1 MIRYC
6 MAVLLSAGIICSCN
20 NAQKEKDVT
29 AEPVLPPAPLSD
41 TLTVHVVL
49 KEAKDL
55 GIAYLSG
62 ILTNE
67 SDSVTYTNPII
78 RFTRT
83 ITATGVTEVL
93 AESCEVNI
101 EVAPKS
107 MMTFISSC
115 SIPYTSAGDTTGATS
130 YSATVK
136 TAGYKR

>member
-20 NAQKEKDVT
+20 DVQKKKDVA
-29 AEPVLPPAPLSD
+29 AEPVLPQAPLSD

-49 KEAKDL
+49 KEAKEL

-67 SDSVTYTNPII
+67 SDSVTYMNPVI

-83 ITATGVTEVL
+83 INATGVTEVL
-93 AESCEVNI
+93 AENCQVHI
-101 EVAPKS
+101 EVAPKT

-115 SIPYTSAGDTTGATS
+115 SIPYNSAGDTAKVTS

-136 TAGYKR
+136 TAEYKR

>member
-1 MIRYC
+1 MFRF
-6 MAVLLSAGIICSCN
+6 LSVSILCIGVICSCN
-20 NAQKEKDVT
+20 NAQKEKDVA
-29 AEPVLPPAPLSD
+29 AEPVLPQAPLSD

-67 SDSVTYTNPII
+67 SDSVTYTNPVI

-83 ITATGVTEVL
+83 INATGVTEVL

-115 SIPYTSAGDTTGATS
+115 SIPYTSAGDTTGAAS

-136 TAGYKR
+136 SAGYKR